1 MQSRDFLKQLGVQT
15 ISYPNTAMAAQ
26 YVASQNDKTKAAIG
40 AKENAELYGLAI
52 LANQI
57 EAHTENTTR
66 FLVIGLQPKTSGNRS
81 SVLLTVQHTSGSLAK
96 IIEVI
101 ARHQINMESI
111 QSRPIKGRPFEYFFF
126 VEMDGD
132 AAQVQACIEDMKEN
146 CESIKSLGTYS
157 LGGQ

>member
-1 MQSRDFLKQLGVQT
+1 MRILGIDPGLNHTGFGVIDVKGDQMT
-15 ISYPNTAMAAQ
+15 LVTAGCIHIEKDIL
-26 YVASQNDKTKAAIG
+26 SNRLGIIHR
-40 AKENAELYGLAI
+40 ELA
-52 LANQI
+52 
-57 EAHTENTTR
+57 R
-66 FLVIGLQPKTSGNRS
+66 
-81 SVLLTVQHTSGSLAK
+81 

-101 ARHQINMESI
+101 ARHHINMESI